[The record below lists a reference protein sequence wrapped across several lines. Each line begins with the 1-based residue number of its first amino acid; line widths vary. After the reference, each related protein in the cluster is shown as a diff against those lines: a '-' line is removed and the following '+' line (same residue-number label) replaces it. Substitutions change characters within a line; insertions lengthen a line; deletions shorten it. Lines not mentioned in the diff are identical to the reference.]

1 MLVYEWASTFLDEV
15 NFFWN
20 QKKTL
25 ATGLFLLNRYAPIIY
40 ILSSF
45 SGASA
50 TTDKVSNA
58 SIYVCHNHQH
68 SLLP

>member
-1 MLVYEWASTFLDEV
+1 MLVYEWATTFPDEI
-15 NFFWN
+15 NFFWK

-50 TTDKVSNA
+50 TPAA
-58 SIYVCHNHQH
+58 SG
-68 SLLP
+68 